1 MNRIDTRRHKEI
13 IKDNSHSDLSIH
25 CRAEEEFSLWF
36 KMHLLCVSRW
46 RLVQCW
52 CILVDDDRQILV
64 HVHHQEEISSGDW
77 FCSTKSGSTF
87 HVPPQYAA
95 AVIGQIYQTN
105 IWIAEPKVGKTPFV
119 SEQHFIVNLEISLLY
134 VLFWMYQSLILCVW
148 GRV

>member
-1 MNRIDTRRHKEI
+1 
-13 IKDNSHSDLSIH
+13 
-25 CRAEEEFSLWF
+25 
-36 KMHLLCVSRW
+36 MHLLCVSRW

-134 VLFWMYQSLILCVW
+134 VLFWMYQPLILCVW
-148 GRV
+148 GRVWCD